1 MLSFMIKVGINGY
14 GTIGRRIAH
23 AVSLQPDMTVIGIVK
38 TKPDYISR
46 IASNTFNIFINDLK
60 NKEDFNNR
68 GIKVKGTLEDL
79 AGDVDIMIDST
90 PEGVGEKNKQ
100 LYDENNIK
108 AIFQGGEK
116 STVGESSFN
125 AYSNFNES
133 VNKRFVR
140 VVSCNTTGLARTLFP
155 IYNRFGIKHVDATLI
170 RRATDPNDSKK
181 GPINSI
187 EPSLKIPSHH
197 APDLKTVISGINID
211 TVAIK
216 VPTTLMHVHVV
227 KAQLKEKASREEVVE
242 EWNKY
247 HRVLRVYG
255 KEGLSSTAQIM
266 DAAREMQSN
275 RSDLYEIALWDE
287 SVSLSGDTLSYIQAV
302 HQESDVIP
310 ENVDAIRAMF
320 NLEDKEKS
328 IEMTDKS
335 LGIGRRNI

>member
-1 MLSFMIKVGINGY
+1 MLLFMIKVGINGY

-23 AVSLQPDMTVIGIVK
+23 AVSLQPDMTVIGVVK

-46 IASNTFNIFINDLK
+46 IASNSFNVFVNDPK
-60 NKEDFNNR
+60 NADEFANR
-68 GIKVKGTLEDL
+68 EIKVKGTLNDL
-79 AGDVDIMIDST
+79 AGDVDVMIDST
-90 PEGVGEKNKQ
+90 PEGIGEKNKR
-100 LYDENNIK
+100 LYEDNGIK

-116 STVGESSFN
+116 SSIAESSFN
-125 AYSNFNES
+125 AYSNFEVSRNR
-133 VNKRFVR
+133 KFVR
-140 VVSCNTTGLARTLFP
+140 VVSCNTTGLARTIFPLF
-155 IYNRFGIKHVDATLI
+155 NRFGLRHVDATLI

-197 APDLKTVISGINID
+197 APDLKTVIDGVNVD

-216 VPTTLMHVHVV
+216 VPTTLMHVHVIR
-227 KAQLKEKASREEVVE
+227 AHLKDSTSRDVILD
-242 EWNKY
+242 EWSNY
-247 HRVLRVYG
+247 RRVLRIYG
-255 KEGLSSTAQIM
+255 KEGLTSTAQIM
-266 DAAREMQSN
+266 DAAREMQTD

-287 SVSLSGDTLSYIQAV
+287 SVSVSDDVVSYIQAV

-320 NLEDKEKS
+320 DLEEKEKS

-335 LGIGRRNI
+335 LGIGRRSI